1 MYVSDKAL
9 LADCNGDKRLFR
21 KIKRGSIYRVDLEG
35 AKSPLKTSKSWA
47 NDMDDDGESTTA
59 YQKLA

>member
-1 MYVSDKAL
+1 M
-9 LADCNGDKRLFR
+9 LADCKGDKRLFR

-35 AKSPLKTSKSWA
+35 SSIRNVKTNKSWA
-47 NDMDDDGESTTA
+47 NDVQDDEGAA